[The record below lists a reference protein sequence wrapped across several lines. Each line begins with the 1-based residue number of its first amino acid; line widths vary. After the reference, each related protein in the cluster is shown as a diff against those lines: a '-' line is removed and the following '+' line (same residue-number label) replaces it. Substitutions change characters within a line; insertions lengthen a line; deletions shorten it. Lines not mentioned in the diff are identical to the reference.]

1 MKMSC
6 MSFEQFKKM
15 IEEQPKRSHIPP
27 QEGLIILK
35 QLLDS
40 GLITPQVYDEKV
52 SEIMNKM

>member
-1 MKMSC
+1 

-35 QLLDS
+35 RLLDS
-40 GLITPQVYDEKV
+40 GLITPQVHDEKV